1 MYGGVFR
8 KAISIAKDK
17 IHDIVLA
24 DQILGLVIKNNRI
37 DHDDYGH
44 DDMVIAWL
52 LTHWVMSEG
61 KSLESYGIT
70 PYEIYSR
77 IAEKPIEEI
86 PYEEQLQKYEQR
98 KIREKMIQLYDELQ
112 NNRDYYIGLKIE
124 QELRNLNKKLILE
137 DHEVFS
143 IEQLILQAKDK
154 RKSRR
159 YD

>member
-1 MYGGVFR
+1 
-8 KAISIAKDK
+8 
-17 IHDIVLA
+17 
-24 DQILGLVIKNNRI
+24 
-37 DHDDYGH
+37 
-44 DDMVIAWL
+44 
-52 LTHWVMSEG
+52 
-61 KSLESYGIT
+61 
-70 PYEIYSR
+70 
-77 IAEKPIEEI
+77 
-86 PYEEQLQKYEQR
+86 
-98 KIREKMIQLYDELQ
+98 MIQLYDELQ